1 MGTPEIPSPSESFGS
16 AIAKI
21 SASVRYCKK
30 PKPVFAGGVNFEN
43 VAPKGICS
51 GVYPGKALFC
61 SCGPPKCKK
70 VFPNSSAWPK
80 RINVV
85 KGCPFPSPAWQLI
98 QLVATNVDPKPVCRV
113 KTSVKATSPFKNLA
127 NSSFDKP
134 SIVPSKT
141 SSSAGIS
148 T

>member
-1 MGTPEIPSPSESFGS
+1 M
-16 AIAKI
+16 
-21 SASVRYCKK
+21 
-30 PKPVFAGGVNFEN
+30 FAGGVNFEN